1 MENWLIDIMNDLGY
15 FGVFLLIALENVF
28 PPIPSEIILTFGG
41 FMTISTNLT
50 VIGVI
55 LSATGGSVVGAI
67 TLYIIGLQ
75 LNVARLERIIDRW
88 GHILRITKSDIHRAD
103 AWFDKYGA
111 WTVFFCRFI
120 PIIRSLISIPAGM
133 SHMNAPL
140 FLLLTT
146 IGTLIWN
153 TVLVLL
159 GAKLGDSWDVIV
171 HYMDMY
177 SYVIYGL
184 FIVAFLFILYRLLKR
199 RT

>member
-184 FIVAFLFILYRLLKR
+184 FIVAFLFILYR
-199 RT
+199 